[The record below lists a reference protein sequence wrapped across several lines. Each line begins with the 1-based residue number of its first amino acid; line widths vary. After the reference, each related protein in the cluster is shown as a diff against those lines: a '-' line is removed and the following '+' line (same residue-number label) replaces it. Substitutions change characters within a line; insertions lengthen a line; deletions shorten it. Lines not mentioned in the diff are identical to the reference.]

1 MSWLGWSADIKK
13 RACKYLLQRYL
24 GHFLHELSLDQL
36 TVDLYNGKGQ
46 VDNVYL
52 NVQGLN
58 EMGEQQHVPLEFVD
72 GFILEISLSIPWSAL
87 LSQASYMEV
96 KGLKITVQPRQRVE
110 TGTSMFES
118 MWSSMTSSMQ
128 LAQECLQQEATNA
141 GNAQPL
147 EAVELFAQTIDSI
160 LSRVKV
166 RFIDTVIRLEHV
178 PLNSST
184 GVAVEMWIQNLEYSD
199 EAGLD
204 PSGTS
209 LDPDEA
215 AKGYIISAFSTKR
228 FYMEGVTFHTDE
240 FPSCARTF
248 SRSLVASTCSTPDSK
263 NSDSLFTSAQMSPTL
278 SILHTPPEG
287 NTVNISNEL
296 NPIMFAKLAGR
307 QEIRLKIKQG
317 EGISGPKVELE
328 IILGSLTLFLSP
340 RQLHVLLELA
350 HGLASPNLE
359 DMSNVVPRRYAE
371 KPMASSDF
379 SRIERELIHQ
389 THPMQDFKTTDLRYA
404 QGWSTG
410 SVDESDNEDEFLPMK
425 LPGSTSMCDS
435 IVSNSFSMEG
445 SISTSSISSKSS
457 TTNLPTRHNRQR
469 HNIDNDTSAE
479 TTQFHIR
486 VSSVALV
493 LLHEDILTPCVEQL
507 GLTSSSIRQMKSA
520 AKEFFRQLGTFAVG
534 GFGSKDFDTASKS
547 LTDACR
553 LSHIRL
559 LAAPL
564 VVEGSEKTTSQYSA
578 ISGSLTLASLEVV
591 ECLVD
596 SNNPNSY
603 RASTME
609 FVELLAFTKESPTN
623 IGFSNKI
630 DFRMRFKYT
639 QKAVRH
645 AHMTKFAHPR
655 TEIDIQ
661 MEPCRGEVDI
671 TIVDR
676 ISAILNPQPICTC
689 NPVVNTR
696 DANQQ
701 TLFDQAVDSATLP
714 DSRVDVK
721 ISSSSC
727 TIKLRFPVPDLRPLH
742 DMSRA
747 PWWKRSVRS
756 DYMIAQMTDAQVHS
770 TMDSRSH
777 YLARHELQCRRLLLL
792 YVETEGDTPIEIGL
806 ATADEKSDATSCQQV
821 NDDLGWARVVV
832 IVYPERLAAP
842 LEDSSEEEPENDK
855 RILDD
860 TLEKTMKHAPSPFTS
875 RRIMRESDTLHSR
888 SHEHG
893 EKNEQ
898 GDGEELII
906 PGNRQEML
914 EFIEEGIHGSRLQL
928 EINLPCASVQIPSK
942 RIYEQLYN
950 RFNTDLFLWEPSAPR
965 PKYTTH
971 MESHI
976 GLDLASTLLQESAYP
991 RFSMCKSGIQYN
1003 SDSDSDE
1010 EGIFH
1015 STTNGKNRKDYQ
1027 QTRMS
1032 SKKAQSK
1039 LAITFSIN
1047 QGLLSMYTPVRD
1059 SMRNVIPGQQ
1069 GELIIRLEDATIFSV
1084 TAYKGNVN
1092 LSYACAMMKN
1102 LSLDHCGL
1110 TTSPS
1115 QTPPLRCINSVTPRH
1130 CEKTIYRSGSGSNIA
1145 ANLSDKDMMTIAV
1158 RIQAAHQTHRIK
1170 TFRVAIS
1177 ISNATLRHRMCATAT
1192 TWFTE
1197 FLDCLDVADHPVAGY
1212 TPPGVLT
1219 ELHLHLWDCA
1229 IDYRPLHLPLRSIVT
1244 LGNFSVSSNITAQ
1257 TNTSTLRFIAEDVA
1271 LFISN
1276 KLMREKSGV
1285 DIKRDYVCVMNFGLF
1300 ELSLRLNERM
1310 YGGTPRV
1317 DLRASNNV
1325 LHIRT
1330 CSDSGRALM
1339 QLLTYVANDGDLQQQ
1354 SNNSAT
1360 SHDSTESIPTT
1371 VPPTTTTY
1379 EENLLGVESINT
1391 LSRSQVERVYSLME
1405 DALEETVKGT
1415 TITTRSGN
1423 ENGKTPMT
1431 ENRVEFFFP
1440 DESCALRA
1448 IETRTKNSQEC
1459 GKIITCG
1466 VNDDD
1471 DDDDD
1476 EFCILGEEAGAGII
1490 PRYGVPEIRSLCQE
1504 PLRIVDNHFS
1514 VPVGKTDLLQT
1525 PPNYPAPILKYTLC
1539 EMTLIWHMYGGND
1552 FDNSQP
1558 QCSAK
1563 HVTINDNARI
1573 NIAHGRSRSA
1583 IGAVGFNKSSPNE
1596 VHFGSVPNSPRA
1608 TRSNESLIDWHTLG
1622 GPGRRHDVLMELQ
1635 LSKVRF
1641 QHEVY
1646 PENTREA
1653 SRQVLLVHEIEV
1665 RDRLASSHINKFL
1678 YQYSSEARPRQS
1690 HSIMF
1695 TMKAVHVRPDPRLSA
1710 QECCLKLSL
1719 LPLRLNID
1727 QDSLL
1732 FLIQFFNELGG
1743 GSKRSQE
1750 SSSTSNSSQSTP
1762 VSKQGTPTHH
1772 PPIMSVNDDA
1782 LKNDAMMNMS
1792 QNNIIDQNLLILLED
1807 ELTFRDNKAKT
1818 KAVHQVHDDSQ
1829 PIYFRNVI
1837 FGPEVLIR
1845 LDYQGKRMDFT
1856 HGPLAGLLMGLAEL
1870 NCSELRLKRLSYRHG
1885 LLGYDKLLAYL
1896 ASEWLQDIK
1905 KNQLPSLL
1913 GGVGP
1918 MHSVVQLF
1926 QGIRDLFWL
1935 PIEQYQR
1942 DGRIVRGLQRG
1953 ANSFTTCTAMAAL
1966 ELTCRI
1972 VQALQTT
1979 AETAYDIV
1987 SPGPSVRCK
1996 NKGQKGRRKRYSQPL
2011 DIREGVANAYTL
2023 VKEGLGETA
2032 TQLVRVASE
2041 EHEHKGT
2048 VGAVGGVL
2056 RQIPPTVVKPI
2067 ILATEA
2073 TSNVLGG
2080 MRSSLVPDA
2089 RREAVQKW
2097 RQNSDTS

>member
-1 MSWLGWSADIKK
+1 MSKMSWLGWSADIKK
-13 RACKYLLQRYL
+13 RACRYLLQRYL
-24 GHFLHELSLDQL
+24 GQFLEELTLDQL
-36 TVDLYNGKGQ
+36 TVDLYNGTGR
-46 VDNVYL
+46 VVNVSL
-52 NVQGLN
+52 DVQALN
-58 EMGEQQHVPLEFVD
+58 EMGEQQHLPLEFVD
-72 GFILEISLSIPWSAL
+72 GFIMEISLSIPWSAL
-87 LSQASYMEV
+87 LSQASYVEV
-96 KGLKITVQPRQRVE
+96 KGLRLTVQPRQRIE

-128 LAQECLQQEATNA
+128 LAQECLQQDAANA

-166 RFIDTVIRLEHV
+166 RFIDTVIRFEHV

-184 GVAVEMWIQNLEYSD
+184 GVAIEVWIQNLEYSD

-204 PSGTS
+204 PSNTS
-209 LDPDEA
+209 LDPNES

-228 FYMEGVTFHTDE
+228 LYMEGVTFHTDE
-240 FPSCARTF
+240 FPSHARTF
-248 SRSLVASTCSTPDSK
+248 SRSMLASTCSTPDSK
-263 NSDSLFTSAQMSPTL
+263 NSDSLFTSAQMSPTQ
-278 SILHTPPEG
+278 SILHTPPDG
-287 NTVNISNEL
+287 NVNNSNES

-307 QEIRLKIKQG
+307 QEVRLKMKQG

-328 IILGSLTLFLSP
+328 ITLGSLTLFLSP
-340 RQLHVLLELA
+340 RQLHALLELA
-350 HGLASPNLE
+350 HGLASPDLE
-359 DMSNVVPRRYAE
+359 DVSNVVPRRYTE
-371 KPMASSDF
+371 KPMAGSDF
-379 SRIERELIHQ
+379 NRIERELIHQ
-389 THPMQDFKTTDLRYA
+389 THPMQDLKTTVR
-404 QGWSTG
+404 WSTG

-425 LPGSTSMCDS
+425 LAGSSSMCDS
-435 IVSNSFSMEG
+435 ITSNNLSMEG
-445 SISTSSISSKSS
+445 SISISSISSKSS
-457 TTNLPTRHNRQR
+457 ATNLPRHNRHR

-486 VSSVALV
+486 VSSIALV
-493 LLHEDILTPCVEQL
+493 LLHEDILTPCVEQV
-507 GLTSSSIRQMKSA
+507 GLTSSSIRQMRNA
-520 AKEFFRQLGTFAVG
+520 AKEFFRQLGTFAMG
-534 GFGSKDFDTASKS
+534 GYGSKDFDTASKL
-547 LTDACR
+547 LTEACR

-564 VVEGSEKTTSQYSA
+564 VVEGSEKTTNQFSA
-578 ISGSLTLASLEVV
+578 ISGSLTLACLEVL

-596 SNNPNSY
+596 SNNPSSY
-603 RASTME
+603 RTPSME
-609 FVELLAFTKESPTN
+609 FVELLAFTKANTTN
-623 IGFSNKI
+623 IGFSNKT

-645 AHMTKFAHPR
+645 THMTKFAHPR
-655 TEIDIQ
+655 TEFDIQ
-661 MEPCRGEVDI
+661 LEPCRGEVDI

-676 ISAILNPQPICTC
+676 ISAILNPQPICTY
-689 NPVVNTR
+689 NTVINAR
-696 DANQQ
+696 DSNINNYDILQNQQ
-701 TLFDQAVDSATLP
+701 TLFDQAVDSTTLP

-742 DMSRA
+742 DMNRA

-756 DYMIAQMTDAQVHS
+756 DYMMVQMTDAQVHS
-770 TMDSRSH
+770 TVDSRSH
-777 YLARHELQCRRLLLL
+777 YLAKHELQCRRLSLL
-792 YVETEGDTPIEIGL
+792 YIETEGDTPIEIGL
-806 ATADEKSDATSCQQV
+806 ATADEKNDAAASGQQV

-832 IVYPERLAAP
+832 IMYPERLGAP
-842 LEDSSEEEPENDK
+842 LEDSSEEEIENDK

-860 TLEKTMKHAPSPFTS
+860 TLEKTPKHAPSPFTS
-875 RRIMRESDTLHSR
+875 RRIMR
-888 SHEHG
+888 
-893 EKNEQ
+893 
-898 GDGEELII
+898 DGEELII

-914 EFIEEGIHGSRLQL
+914 EFIDEGIHGSRLQL

-950 RFNTDLFLWEPSAPR
+950 RFNTDLFLWEP
-965 PKYTTH
+965 
-971 MESHI
+971 
-976 GLDLASTLLQESAYP
+976 
-991 RFSMCKSGIQYN
+991 FSMCKSGIQYN

-1015 STTNGKNRKDYQ
+1015 SATNEKSHKEA
-1027 QTRMS
+1027 RMS

-1039 LAITFSIN
+1039 LAMTLSIN

-1084 TAYKGNVN
+1084 TAYKGNAN
-1092 LSYACAMMKN
+1092 LSYACTMMRN
-1102 LSLDHCGL
+1102 VSLDHCGL

-1115 QTPPLRCINSVTPRH
+1115 QTPPLRCINSVRPRY
-1130 CEKTIYRSGSGSNIA
+1130 CERTIYCSTSGSNIA
-1145 ANLSDKDMMTIAV
+1145 ANPNDKDMVTVAV
-1158 RIQAAHQTHRIK
+1158 RVQAAHQTH
-1170 TFRVAIS
+1170 
-1177 ISNATLRHRMCATAT
+1177 
-1192 TWFTE
+1192 
-1197 FLDCLDVADHPVAGY
+1197 P
-1212 TPPGVLT
+1212 
-1219 ELHLHLWDCA
+1219 
-1229 IDYRPLHLPLRSIVT
+1229 
-1244 LGNFSVSSNITAQ
+1244 Q

-1271 LFISN
+1271 LFISD
-1276 KLMREKSGV
+1276 KLREKLV
-1285 DIKRDYVCVMNFGLF
+1285 NLKRDYVCVMNFGLF

-1310 YGGTPRV
+1310 YGGVPRV

-1325 LHIRT
+1325 LHVRT

-1339 QLLTYVANDGDLQQQ
+1339 QLLTYIANDGDLQQP
-1354 SNNSAT
+1354 NST
-1360 SHDSTESIPTT
+1360 INSSTESIPT
-1371 VPPTTTTY
+1371 VPPASTRY
-1379 EENLLGVESINT
+1379 EENLLSVESINT

-1415 TITTRSGN
+1415 TTQSGN
-1423 ENGKTPMT
+1423 ESEKIPMT

-1440 DESCALRA
+1440 DDSCATMR
-1448 IETRTKNSQEC
+1448 ETETQKSSQEC
-1459 GKIITCG
+1459 NKTIACS
-1466 VNDDD
+1466 VED

-1476 EFCILGEEAGAGII
+1476 EFCILGEEAGTGII
-1490 PRYGVPEIRSLCQE
+1490 PRYGVPEVRLLCQE

-1514 VPVGKTDLLQT
+1514 VPIGKTDLLQT
-1525 PPNYPAPILKYTLC
+1525 PPNYPAPVLKYTLC

-1552 FDNSQP
+1552 FDSSQ
-1558 QCSAK
+1558 QQSAK
-1563 HVTINDNARI
+1563 HVIINDNIRN
-1573 NIAHGRSRSA
+1573 NIMHGRSRSA

-1622 GPGRRHDVLMELQ
+1622 GPGRQHDVLMELQ

-1678 YQYSSEARPRQS
+1678 YQYSSEAKPRQS

-1743 GSKRSQE
+1743 GSKRNQE
-1750 SSSTSNSSQSTP
+1750 SSSTPNSSQSTP

-1782 LKNDAMMNMS
+1782 VMNDAMMNIS

-1807 ELTFRDNKAKT
+1807 ELTFREKKIKT
-1818 KAVHQVHDDSQ
+1818 KTIHQVHDDSQ
-1829 PIYFRNVI
+1829 PIYFRNVV
-1837 FGPEVLIR
+1837 FSPEVLIR
-1845 LDYQGKRMDFT
+1845 LDYHGKRMDFT

-1885 LLGYDKLLAYL
+1885 LLGYDKLFTYL
-1896 ASEWLQDIK
+1896 VSEWLQDIK

-1918 MHSVVQLF
+1918 MYSVVQLF

-1987 SPGPSVRCK
+1987 SPGPSVKCK
-1996 NKGQKGRRKRYSQPL
+1996 SKGQKGRRKRYSQPL

-2097 RQNSDTS
+2097 RQDSDTC

>member
-1 MSWLGWSADIKK
+1 MAWLTWSTDIKK
-13 RACKYLLQRYL
+13 RACRYLLQRYL
-24 GHFLHELSLDQL
+24 GQFLEELTLDQL
-36 TVDLYNGKGQ
+36 TVDLYNGTGR
-46 VDNVYL
+46 VVNVSLDVQAL
-52 NVQGLN
+52 ND
-58 EMGEQQHVPLEFVD
+58 MGEQQHLPLEFVD
-72 GFILEISLSIPWSAL
+72 GFITEISLSIPWAAL
-87 LSQASYMEV
+87 LCQASYVEV
-96 KGLKITVQPRQRVE
+96 KGLRLTVQPRQRVD

-128 LAQECLQQEATNA
+128 LAQECLQQDAANA

-147 EAVELFAQTIDSI
+147 EAVEIFARTIDSI
-160 LSRVKV
+160 LCRVKV

-184 GVAVEMWIQNLEYSD
+184 GVAVEVSIQNLEYSD

-204 PSGTS
+204 PSNTS
-209 LDPDEA
+209 LDPES
-215 AKGYIISAFSTKR
+215 AKGYIVSAFSTKR

-240 FPSCARTF
+240 FPSRARTF
-248 SRSLVASTCSTPDSK
+248 SRNVVASTCSTPDSK
-263 NSDSLFTSAQMSPTL
+263 NSDSLFTSAQMSPTQ
-278 SILHTPPEG
+278 STLHTPLEG
-287 NTVNISNEL
+287 NAANSPNES

-307 QEIRLKIKQG
+307 QEVRLKMKQG
-317 EGISGPKVELE
+317 EGVSGPKVELE
-328 IILGSLTLFLSP
+328 INLGSLTLFLSP
-340 RQLHVLLELA
+340 RQLHVLLELS
-350 HGLASPNLE
+350 HGLASPDLE
-359 DMSNVVPRRYAE
+359 DISNVVPKRYAE
-371 KPMASSDF
+371 KPMAGSDF

-389 THPMQDFKTTDLRYA
+389 THPMQDLKTTDLRYA

-425 LPGSTSMCDS
+425 LPGSASMCDS
-435 IVSNSFSMEG
+435 IASNNFSMDG
-445 SISTSSISSKSS
+445 SITASSISSKSS
-457 TTNLPTRHNRQR
+457 ATNLPRHNRHR
-469 HNIDNDTSAE
+469 HNVDSDTTAE

-493 LLHEDILTPCVEQL
+493 LLHEDILTPCMEQL
-507 GLTSSSIRQMKSA
+507 GLTSSSIRQMRNA
-520 AKEFFRQLGTFAVG
+520 AKEFFRQLGTFAMG
-534 GFGSKDFDTASKS
+534 GFGSKDFEAASKS

-564 VVEGSEKTTSQYSA
+564 VVEGSEKTTSQYST

-591 ECLVD
+591 ECLID
-596 SNNPNSY
+596 SNN
-603 RASTME
+603 ASSHGTPTTE
-609 FVELLAFTKESPTN
+609 FVELLAFAKESAAN
-623 IGFSNKI
+623 IGFSNKT

-639 QKAVRH
+639 EKAVRH
-645 AHMTKFAHPR
+645 AHMTKFTHPR
-655 TEIDIQ
+655 TEIEIQ
-661 MEPCRGEVDI
+661 MESCRVEVDI

-676 ISAILNPQPICTC
+676 ISAILNPQPICIC
-689 NPVVNTR
+689 NPVVNAR

-714 DSRVDVK
+714 DSRVNVK

-756 DYMIAQMTDAQVHS
+756 DYMIVQMTDAQVHS
-770 TMDSRSH
+770 TMDSRSP
-777 YLARHELQCRRLLLL
+777 YLARHELQCRRLSLL
-792 YVETEGDTPIEIGL
+792 YMETEGDVPIEIGL
-806 ATADEKSDATSCQQV
+806 ATADEKSDAASCQQV
-821 NDDLGWARVVV
+821 SDDLGWARVVV
-832 IVYPERLAAP
+832 IVYPERLSAP
-842 LEDSSEEEPENDK
+842 LEDSSDEEPENDK

-860 TLEKTMKHAPSPFTS
+860 NLEKTPKHAPSPFTS

-898 GDGEELII
+898 SDGEELII

-950 RFNTDLFLWEPSAPR
+950 RFNTDLFLWEPSAPK
-965 PKYTTH
+965 PKYTAH
-971 MESHI
+971 MEGHI
-976 GLDLASTLLQESAYP
+976 GLDLASTLLQESVYP

-1015 STTNGKNRKDYQ
+1015 FATSEKSHKDHQ

-1032 SKKAQSK
+1032 SRKAQSK
-1039 LAITFSIN
+1039 LAVTLSIN

-1084 TAYKGNVN
+1084 TSYKGNAN
-1092 LSYACAMMKN
+1092 LSYACAMIKTA
-1102 LSLDHCGL
+1102 SLDHCGL

-1115 QTPPLRCINSVTPRH
+1115 QTPPLRCINSVRPRH
-1130 CEKTIYRSGSGSNIA
+1130 CEPTIYRSGSESSVTSCP
-1145 ANLSDKDMMTIAV
+1145 SDKDMVTVAL

-1170 TFRVAIS
+1170 TFRVAMGI
-1177 ISNATLRHRMCATAT
+1177 NNGTLRHRMCSPATS
-1192 TWFTE
+1192 WFTE
-1197 FLDCLDVADHPVAGY
+1197 MMDCLDVADHPVAGY

-1229 IDYRPLHLPLRSIVT
+1229 IDYRPLHLPLRSVVT

-1271 LFISN
+1271 LFISDR
-1276 KLMREKSGV
+1276 LREKSV
-1285 DIKRDYVCVMNFGLF
+1285 NLRRNYVCVMNFGLF
-1300 ELSLRLNERM
+1300 ELSLRLNDRM
-1310 YGGTPRV
+1310 YGGAPRV

-1325 LHIRT
+1325 LHVRT

-1339 QLLTYVANDGDLQQQ
+1339 QLLTYVANDGDLQQPCG
-1354 SNNSAT
+1354 AT
-1360 SHDSTESIPTT
+1360 SAGSSSSTESIPTA
-1371 VPPTTTTY
+1371 PPATAAKY
-1379 EENLLGVESINT
+1379 EETLLSVESINT

-1415 TITTRSGN
+1415 TIQTGS
-1423 ENGKTPMT
+1423 ENGKAPMT

-1440 DESCALRA
+1440 DESCAA
-1448 IETRTKNSQEC
+1448 SQTTETRNNSQPC
-1459 GKIITCG
+1459 CNA
-1466 VNDDD
+1466 VVDDDDD

-1490 PRYGVPEIRSLCQE
+1490 PRYGVPEVRSLCQE

-1514 VPVGKTDLLQT
+1514 VPAGKTDLLQT
-1525 PPNYPAPILKYTLC
+1525 PPNYPAPVLKYTLC

-1552 FDNSQP
+1552 FDSSQP
-1558 QCSAK
+1558 QSGK
-1563 HVTINDNARI
+1563 HVTIGDNVRG

-1596 VHFGSVPNSPRA
+1596 IHFGSVPNSPRA
-1608 TRSNESLIDWHTLG
+1608 TKGNESLIDWHTLG

-1710 QECCLKLSL
+1710 QECCLKISL

-1750 SSSTSNSSQSTP
+1750 TSSTPNSSQSTP

-1772 PPIMSVNDDA
+1772 PPIMSVNGNALTNDDY
-1782 LKNDAMMNMS
+1782 AMMNMS

-1807 ELTFRDNKAKT
+1807 ELTFRESKIKT
-1818 KAVHQVHDDSQ
+1818 KTVHQVRDDSQ
-1829 PIYFRNVI
+1829 PIYFRSVV

-1845 LDYQGKRMDFT
+1845 LDYHGKRVDFT

-1870 NCSELRLKRLSYRHG
+1870 NCSELRLKRLSHRHG
-1885 LLGYDKLLAYL
+1885 LLGYDKLLTYL

-1918 MHSVVQLF
+1918 MYSVVQLF

-1987 SPGPSVRCK
+1987 SPGPSVKCK
-1996 NKGQKGRRKRYSQPL
+1996 NKGQKGRRKKYNQPL
-2011 DIREGVANAYTL
+2011 DIREGVSNAYTL

-2041 EHEHKGT
+2041 EHEHKGP

-2097 RQNSDTS
+2097 RQDSDAS

>member
-1 MSWLGWSADIKK
+1 MSKMSWLGWSADIKK
-13 RACKYLLQRYL
+13 RACRYLLQRYL
-24 GHFLHELSLDQL
+24 GQFLEELTLDQL
-36 TVDLYNGKGQ
+36 TVDLYNGTGR
-46 VDNVYL
+46 VVNVSL
-52 NVQGLN
+52 DVQALN
-58 EMGEQQHVPLEFVD
+58 EMGEQQHLPLEFVD
-72 GFILEISLSIPWSAL
+72 GFITEISLSIPWSAL
-87 LSQASYMEV
+87 LSQASYVEV
-96 KGLKITVQPRQRVE
+96 KGLRLTVQPRQRIE

-128 LAQECLQQEATNA
+128 LAQECLQQDAANA

-184 GVAVEMWIQNLEYSD
+184 GVAIEVWIQNLEYSD

-204 PSGTS
+204 PSSTS
-209 LDPDEA
+209 LDPDEST
-215 AKGYIISAFSTKR
+215 KGYIISAFSTKR

-240 FPSCARTF
+240 FPSRARTF
-248 SRSLVASTCSTPDSK
+248 SRSMLASTCSTPDSK
-263 NSDSLFTSAQMSPTL
+263 NSDSLFISAQMSPTQ

-287 NTVNISNEL
+287 NAVNNSNES

-307 QEIRLKIKQG
+307 QEVRLKMKQG

-328 IILGSLTLFLSP
+328 ITLGSLTLFLSP

-350 HGLASPNLE
+350 HGLASPDLE
-359 DMSNVVPRRYAE
+359 DVSNVVPRRYTE

-379 SRIERELIHQ
+379 NRIERELIHQ
-389 THPMQDFKTTDLRYA
+389 THPMQDLKTTDLRYA

-425 LPGSTSMCDS
+425 LPGSSSMCDS
-435 IVSNSFSMEG
+435 ITSNNFSMEG

-457 TTNLPTRHNRQR
+457 TTNLPRHNRHR

-486 VSSVALV
+486 VSSIALV

-507 GLTSSSIRQMKSA
+507 GLTSSSIRQMRNAS
-520 AKEFFRQLGTFAVG
+520 KEFFRQLGTFAMG
-534 GFGSKDFDTASKS
+534 GYGSKDFDQASKS
-547 LTDACR
+547 LTEACR

-564 VVEGSEKTTSQYSA
+564 VIEGSEKTTNQYSA
-578 ISGSLTLASLEVV
+578 ISGSLSLASLEVV

-596 SNNPNSY
+596 SNNSTSY
-603 RASTME
+603 RTPSME
-609 FVELLAFTKESPTN
+609 FVELLAFVKENTTN
-623 IGFSNKI
+623 IGFSNKT

-645 AHMTKFAHPR
+645 THMTKFAHPR

-661 MEPCRGEVDI
+661 MEPCRGEIDI

-676 ISAILNPQPICTC
+676 ISAILNPQRICTY
-689 NPVVNTR
+689 NPVINAR
-696 DANQQ
+696 NANQQ

-714 DSRVDVK
+714 DSRVDIK

-756 DYMIAQMTDAQVHS
+756 DYMIMQMTDAQVHS

-777 YLARHELQCRRLLLL
+777 YVARHELQCRRLSLL
-792 YVETEGDTPIEIGL
+792 YIETEDDTPIEIGL
-806 ATADEKSDATSCQQV
+806 ATADEKNDTASCQQIS
-821 NDDLGWARVVV
+821 DDLGWARIVI
-832 IVYPERLAAP
+832 IVYPERLGAP
-842 LEDSSEEEPENDK
+842 LEDSSEEEIENDK

-860 TLEKTMKHAPSPFTS
+860 SLEKTPKHAPSPFTS
-875 RRIMRESDTLHSR
+875 RRIMRESDTIHSK
-888 SHEHG
+888 SHEQG
-893 EKNEQ
+893 QKSEQ
-898 GDGEELII
+898 SDGEELII

-950 RFNTDLFLWEPSAPR
+950 RFNTDLFLWEASAPR

-971 MESHI
+971 IESHI
-976 GLDLASTLLQESAYP
+976 GLDLASTLLQESTYP
-991 RFSMCKSGIQYN
+991 KFSMCKSGIQYN
-1003 SDSDSDE
+1003 SDSDSNE
-1010 EGIFH
+1010 EGIYH
-1015 STTNGKNRKDYQ
+1015 STNEKNHKEA
-1027 QTRMS
+1027 RMS
-1032 SKKAQSK
+1032 SKRAQSK
-1039 LAITFSIN
+1039 LAMTLSIN

-1084 TAYKGNVN
+1084 TAYKGNAN
-1092 LSYACAMMKN
+1092 LSYACAMMRSV
-1102 LSLDHCGL
+1102 SLDHCGL

-1115 QTPPLRCINSVTPRH
+1115 QMPPLRCINSVRPRY
-1130 CEKTIYRSGSGSNIA
+1130 CEKTIYRSESGSNVA
-1145 ANLSDKDMMTIAV
+1145 ANPSDKDMVTVAV

-1170 TFRVAIS
+1170 TFRVAIG
-1177 ISNATLRHRMCATAT
+1177 ISNATLRHRMCSAATS
-1192 TWFTE
+1192 WFTE
-1197 FLDCLDVADHPVAGY
+1197 LMDCLDVADHPVAGY
-1212 TPPGVLT
+1212 IPPGVLT
-1219 ELHLHLWDCA
+1219 ELHLHLWDCV
-1229 IDYRPLHLPLRSIVT
+1229 IDYRPLHLPLRSIIT

-1271 LFISN
+1271 LFISD
-1276 KLMREKSGV
+1276 KLREKSV
-1285 DIKRDYVCVMNFGLF
+1285 ELKRNYVCVMNFGLF

-1310 YGGTPRV
+1310 YGGVPRV

-1325 LHIRT
+1325 LHVRT

-1339 QLLTYVANDGDLQQQ
+1339 QLLTYIANDGDLQQP
-1354 SNNSAT
+1354 NSAT
-1360 SHDSTESIPTT
+1360 NSSTESIPT
-1371 VPPTTTTY
+1371 VSTTTTKY
-1379 EENLLGVESINT
+1379 EENLLDVESINT

-1415 TITTRSGN
+1415 TIQSGN
-1423 ENGKTPMT
+1423 ESGKIPMT

-1440 DESCALRA
+1440 DDSCAASREA
-1448 IETRTKNSQEC
+1448 ETRKSSQEC
-1459 GKIITCG
+1459 SKTIACS
-1466 VNDDD
+1466 VE

-1476 EFCILGEEAGAGII
+1476 EFCILGEEAGTGII
-1490 PRYGVPEIRSLCQE
+1490 PRYGVPEVRALCQE

-1514 VPVGKTDLLQT
+1514 VPIGKTDLLQT
-1525 PPNYPAPILKYTLC
+1525 PPNYPAPVLKYTLC

-1552 FDNSQP
+1552 FDSSQP
-1558 QCSAK
+1558 QSAK
-1563 HVTINDNARI
+1563 HVTINDNVRN
-1573 NIAHGRSRSA
+1573 NITHGRSRSA

-1750 SSSTSNSSQSTP
+1750 SSSTPNSSQSTP

-1782 LKNDAMMNMS
+1782 LTNDAMMNMS

-1807 ELTFRDNKAKT
+1807 ELTFKENKT
-1818 KAVHQVHDDSQ
+1818 KTKTVHQVHDDSQ
-1829 PIYFRNVI
+1829 PIYFRNVV

-1845 LDYQGKRMDFT
+1845 LDYHGKRMDFT

-1885 LLGYDKLLAYL
+1885 LLGYDKLLTYL
-1896 ASEWLQDIK
+1896 VSEWLQDIK

-1918 MHSVVQLF
+1918 MYSVVQLF

-1935 PIEQYQR
+1935 PIEQYQK

-2097 RQNSDTS
+2097 RQDSDTS

>member
-1 MSWLGWSADIKK
+1 MSKMSWLGWSADIKK
-13 RACKYLLQRYL
+13 RACRYLLQRYL
-24 GHFLHELSLDQL
+24 GQFLEELTLDQL
-36 TVDLYNGKGQ
+36 TVDLYNGTGR
-46 VDNVYL
+46 VINVSL
-52 NVQGLN
+52 DVQALN
-58 EMGEQQHVPLEFVD
+58 EMGEQQHLPLEFVD
-72 GFILEISLSIPWSAL
+72 GFIMEISLSVPWSTL
-87 LSQASYMEV
+87 LTQASYVEV
-96 KGLKITVQPRQRVE
+96 KGLRLTVQPRQRVE

-128 LAQECLQQEATNA
+128 LAQECLQQDAANA

-147 EAVELFAQTIDSI
+147 EAVEMFAQTIDSI
-160 LSRVKV
+160 LSRIKV

-184 GVAVEMWIQNLEYSD
+184 GVAVEVWIQNLEYSD

-204 PSGTS
+204 PSNTS
-209 LDPDEA
+209 LDPDES
-215 AKGYIISAFSTKR
+215 AKAYIISAFSTKR

-240 FPSCARTF
+240 FPSRARTF
-248 SRSLVASTCSTPDSK
+248 SRSMLASTCSTPDSK
-263 NSDSLFTSAQMSPTL
+263 QNSDSLFISAQMSPTQ
-278 SILHTPPEG
+278 SILHTPPDG
-287 NTVNISNEL
+287 NAVNNSNESS
-296 NPIMFAKLAGR
+296 PIVFAKLAGR
-307 QEIRLKIKQG
+307 QEVRLKMKQG

-328 IILGSLTLFLSP
+328 ITLGSLTLFLSP

-350 HGLASPNLE
+350 HGLASPDLE
-359 DMSNVVPRRYAE
+359 DVSNVVPRRYTE

-379 SRIERELIHQ
+379 NRIERELIHQ
-389 THPMQDFKTTDLRYA
+389 THPMQDLKTTDLRYA

-425 LPGSTSMCDS
+425 LPGGSSSMCDS
-435 IVSNSFSMEG
+435 ITSNNFSMEG
-445 SISTSSISSKSS
+445 SISASSISSKSS
-457 TTNLPTRHNRQR
+457 ATNLPRHNRHR

-486 VSSVALV
+486 ISSVALV

-507 GLTSSSIRQMKSA
+507 GLTSSSVRQMKNA
-520 AKEFFRQLGTFAVG
+520 AKEFFRQLGAFAMG
-534 GFGSKDFDTASKS
+534 GYGSKDFDTASKS
-547 LTDACR
+547 LTEACR

-564 VVEGSEKTTSQYSA
+564 VVEGSEKTTNQHSA
-578 ISGSLTLASLEVV
+578 LSGSLTLASLEIV

-596 SNNPNSY
+596 SNNPSSY
-603 RASTME
+603 RTPSME
-609 FVELLAFTKESPTN
+609 FVELLAFTKENTTN
-623 IGFSNKI
+623 IGFSNKT

-645 AHMTKFAHPR
+645 THMTKFAHPR
-655 TEIDIQ
+655 TDFDIQ

-676 ISAILNPQPICTC
+676 ISAILNPQPICTY
-689 NPVVNTR
+689 NPVINAR

-701 TLFDQAVDSATLP
+701 TLFDQAVDSTTLP
-714 DSRVDVK
+714 DSRIDVK

-756 DYMIAQMTDAQVHS
+756 DYMIVQMTDAQVHS
-770 TMDSRSH
+770 TMDSRSPC
-777 YLARHELQCRRLLLL
+777 LARHELQCRRLSLL
-792 YVETEGDTPIEIGL
+792 YIETEGDTPIEIGL
-806 ATADEKSDATSCQQV
+806 ATADEKNDAASYQQV
-821 NDDLGWARVVV
+821 NDDLGWARVVI
-832 IVYPERLAAP
+832 IVYPERLGAP
-842 LEDSSEEEPENDK
+842 LEDSSEEEMENDK

-860 TLEKTMKHAPSPFTS
+860 TLEKTPKHAPSPFTS
-875 RRIMRESDTLHSR
+875 RRIMRESDTVHSK
-888 SHEHG
+888 SHERG
-893 EKNEQ
+893 QKNEQ
-898 GDGEELII
+898 SDGEELII

-971 MESHI
+971 MENHI
-976 GLDLASTLLQESAYP
+976 GLDLASTLLQESTYP
-991 RFSMCKSGIQYN
+991 KFSMCKSGIQYN

-1015 STTNGKNRKDYQ
+1015 SATNEKGHKEA
-1027 QTRMS
+1027 RMS
-1032 SKKAQSK
+1032 SKRAQSK
-1039 LAITFSIN
+1039 LAMTLSIS

-1092 LSYACAMMKN
+1092 LSYACAMMRSV
-1102 LSLDHCGL
+1102 SLDHCGL

-1115 QTPPLRCINSVTPRH
+1115 QTPPLRCINSVRPRY
-1130 CEKTIYRSGSGSNIA
+1130 CERTIYRSASGSSVA
-1145 ANLSDKDMMTIAV
+1145 ASPSDKDMVTVAV

-1170 TFRVAIS
+1170 TFRVAIG
-1177 ISNATLRHRMCATAT
+1177 ISNATLRHRMCSTAT
-1192 TWFTE
+1192 SWFTE
-1197 FLDCLDVADHPVAGY
+1197 LMDCLDVTDHPVAGY
-1212 TPPGVLT
+1212 TPPGILT

-1229 IDYRPLHLPLRSIVT
+1229 IDYRPLHLPLRSVVT

-1271 LFISN
+1271 LFISD
-1276 KLMREKSGV
+1276 KLREKSV
-1285 DIKRDYVCVMNFGLF
+1285 DLKRDYVCVMNFGLF

-1310 YGGTPRV
+1310 YGGVPRV

-1325 LHIRT
+1325 LHVRT

-1339 QLLTYVANDGDLQQQ
+1339 QLLTYIANDGDLHQP
-1354 SNNSAT
+1354 SSAINS
-1360 SHDSTESIPTT
+1360 STESIPI
-1371 VPPTTTTY
+1371 VPPPTSTKF

-1405 DALEETVKGT
+1405 DALEETVKGGT
-1415 TITTRSGN
+1415 TTHNQSGN
-1423 ENGKTPMT
+1423 ESEKIPMT

-1440 DESCALRA
+1440 DDSCAA
-1448 IETRTKNSQEC
+1448 TREAEARKSSQEC
-1459 GKIITCG
+1459 GKTIAC
-1466 VNDDD
+1466 NAED

-1476 EFCILGEEAGAGII
+1476 EFCILGEEAGTGII

-1525 PPNYPAPILKYTLC
+1525 PPNYPAPVLKYTLC

-1552 FDNSQP
+1552 FDSSQP
-1558 QCSAK
+1558 QSAK
-1563 HVTINDNARI
+1563 HVTISDVRN

-1695 TMKAVHVRPDPRLSA
+1695 TMKAVHAVDRSEAKKALAHLIARNPPPYRNKEHPRIIRPL
-1710 QECCLKLSL
+1710 
-1719 LPLRLNID
+1719 
-1727 QDSLL
+1727 
-1732 FLIQFFNELGG
+1732 
-1743 GSKRSQE
+1743 
-1750 SSSTSNSSQSTP
+1750 
-1762 VSKQGTPTHH
+1762 
-1772 PPIMSVNDDA
+1772 
-1782 LKNDAMMNMS
+1782 
-1792 QNNIIDQNLLILLED
+1792 
-1807 ELTFRDNKAKT
+1807 
-1818 KAVHQVHDDSQ
+1818 
-1829 PIYFRNVI
+1829 
-1837 FGPEVLIR
+1837 
-1845 LDYQGKRMDFT
+1845 
-1856 HGPLAGLLMGLAEL
+1856 
-1870 NCSELRLKRLSYRHG
+1870 
-1885 LLGYDKLLAYL
+1885 
-1896 ASEWLQDIK
+1896 
-1905 KNQLPSLL
+1905 
-1913 GGVGP
+1913 
-1918 MHSVVQLF
+1918 
-1926 QGIRDLFWL
+1926 
-1935 PIEQYQR
+1935 
-1942 DGRIVRGLQRG
+1942 
-1953 ANSFTTCTAMAAL
+1953 
-1966 ELTCRI
+1966 
-1972 VQALQTT
+1972 
-1979 AETAYDIV
+1979 
-1987 SPGPSVRCK
+1987 
-1996 NKGQKGRRKRYSQPL
+1996 
-2011 DIREGVANAYTL
+2011 
-2023 VKEGLGETA
+2023 
-2032 TQLVRVASE
+2032 
-2041 EHEHKGT
+2041 
-2048 VGAVGGVL
+2048 
-2056 RQIPPTVVKPI
+2056 
-2067 ILATEA
+2067 
-2073 TSNVLGG
+2073 
-2080 MRSSLVPDA
+2080 
-2089 RREAVQKW
+2089 
-2097 RQNSDTS
+2097 

>member
-13 RACKYLLQRYL
+13 KSCKYLLQRYV
-24 GHFLHELSLDQL
+24 GHLLEELTLDQL
-36 TVDLYNGKGQ
+36 TIDLYNGTCQ
-46 VDNVYL
+46 VVNLGL
-52 NVQGLN
+52 NVQALN
-58 EMGEQQHVPLEFVD
+58 EMGEQQHLPLEFVD
-72 GFILEISLSIPWSAL
+72 GFITEISLMVPWSAL
-87 LSQASYMEV
+87 LSQPSHVEV
-96 KGLKITVQPRQRVE
+96 KGLRLTVQPRQRAE

-128 LAQECLQQEATNA
+128 LAQKRLQQDVTNA
-141 GNAQPL
+141 ENVQPL
-147 EAVELFAQTIDSI
+147 EAVELFAQTIDSV
-160 LSRVKV
+160 LSKIKV

-178 PLNSST
+178 PLSSST
-184 GVAVEMWIQNLEYSD
+184 GVAIEIWIQNLEYFD

-204 PSGTS
+204 PSNTS
-209 LDPDEA
+209 LDPDET
-215 AKGYIISAFSTKR
+215 AKGYVISAFSTKR

-240 FPSCARTF
+240 FPSHARTF

-263 NSDSLFTSAQMSPTL
+263 NSDSLFTSAQMSPTQ
-278 SILHTPPEG
+278 SMLHTPPEG
-287 NTVNISNEL
+287 NVNNSNES
-296 NPIMFAKLAGR
+296 NPIMFAKLAGT
-307 QEIRLKIKQG
+307 QEMKLKMKQG
-317 EGISGPKVELE
+317 EGVSGPKVELE
-328 IILGSLTLFLSP
+328 INLGSLTLYLSP

-350 HGLASPNLE
+350 HGLASPDLE
-359 DMSNVVPRRYAE
+359 DISNVAPRRYTE
-371 KPMASSDF
+371 KPMTGSDF
-379 SRIERELIHQ
+379 TRIERELIHQ
-389 THPMQDFKTTDLRYA
+389 TNPMQDLKTTDLRYV
-404 QGWSTG
+404 QGWSSA
-410 SVDESDNEDEFLPMK
+410 SVDESDNEDEFLPMR
-425 LPGSTSMCDS
+425 LPGSTSMSDS
-435 IVSNSFSMEG
+435 IASNNFSMDG
-445 SISTSSISSKSS
+445 SISISSISSKSS
-457 TTNLPTRHNRQR
+457 ATNLPRHNSRHR
-469 HNIDNDTSAE
+469 HNIDNDASAE

-486 VSSVALV
+486 VASIALI

-507 GLTSSSIRQMKSA
+507 GLTSSSVRQMKNA
-520 AKEFFRQLGTFAVG
+520 AKEFFRQLGTFAMG
-534 GFGSKDFDTASKS
+534 GFGSKDFDTASK
-547 LTDACR
+547 LLADACR

-564 VVEGSEKTTSQYSA
+564 IVEGSEKTTSQYSM

-596 SNNPNSY
+596 SNNPSSY
-603 RASTME
+603 GTPTME
-609 FVELLAFTKESPTN
+609 FVELLAFTKESASN
-623 IGFSNKI
+623 VGFSNKT
-630 DFRMRFKYT
+630 DLRMSFKYT

-645 AHMTKFAHPR
+645 AHMMKFTHPR
-655 TEIDIQ
+655 TEIDMQ
-661 MEPCRGEVDI
+661 LEPCRGEVDI

-676 ISAILNPQPICTC
+676 ISAVLNPQPICTC
-689 NPVVNTR
+689 NPVVNAR
-696 DANQQ
+696 DSNQQ

-714 DSRVDVK
+714 DTKVDVK
-721 ISSSSC
+721 ISSSLC

-742 DMSRA
+742 DMNRA

-756 DYMIAQMTDAQVHS
+756 DYMIVQMTDARVH
-770 TMDSRSH
+770 TATDSRAS
-777 YLARHELQCRRLLLL
+777 YLARHELQCRRLSLL

-806 ATADEKSDATSCQQV
+806 ATVDEKNDVSNQHV
-821 NDDLGWARVVV
+821 NDGLGWARVVV
-832 IVYPERLAAP
+832 TIYPERLSAP
-842 LEDSSEEEPENDK
+842 LEDSSEEEAENDK
-855 RILDD
+855 RTLDES
-860 TLEKTMKHAPSPFTS
+860 LEKTPKHAPSPFTS

-888 SHEHG
+888 SREPG
-893 EKNEQ
+893 EKSEQ
-898 GDGEELII
+898 SDGEELII
-906 PGNRQEML
+906 PGSRQEMM
-914 EFIEEGIHGSRLQL
+914 EFMEEGIHGSRVQL
-928 EINLPCASVQIPSK
+928 EISLPCASVQIPSK

-965 PKYTTH
+965 PKYTGH
-971 MESHI
+971 MESRI
-976 GLDLASTLLQESAYP
+976 SLDLASTLLQESAYP
-991 RFSMCKSGIQYN
+991 KFSICKSGIQYN

-1015 STTNGKNRKDYQ
+1015 STTNEKGHKDYQ
-1027 QTRMS
+1027 QARTSR
-1032 SKKAQSK
+1032 KAQSK
-1039 LAITFSIN
+1039 LAMTLSIN
-1047 QGLLSMYTPVRD
+1047 QGLLTMYTPVRD

-1069 GELIIRLEDATIFSV
+1069 GELIVRLEDATIFSV
-1084 TAYKGNVN
+1084 TAYKGNAN
-1092 LSYACAMMKN
+1092 LSYACAMTRRA
-1102 LSLDHCGL
+1102 SLDHCGL

-1115 QTPPLRCINSVTPRH
+1115 QTPPLRSINSVRPRH
-1130 CEKTIYRSGSGSNIA
+1130 CKRTIYRSGVNSNIA
-1145 ANLSDKDMMTIAV
+1145 ANPSEKDMMTVAV

-1170 TFRVAIS
+1170 TFRVAMS
-1177 ISNATLRHRMCATAT
+1177 ISNATLRHRMCSAAT

-1197 FLDCLDVADHPVAGY
+1197 MMDCLDVADHPVAGY

-1229 IDYRPLHLPLRSIVT
+1229 IDYRPLHLPLRSVVT

-1276 KLMREKSGV
+1276 KLRENAV
-1285 DIKRDYVCVMNFGLF
+1285 DLKRDYVCVMNFGLF
-1300 ELSLRLNERM
+1300 ELSLRLNEKM
-1310 YGGTPRV
+1310 YGGAPRV

-1325 LHIRT
+1325 LHVRT

-1339 QLLTYVANDGDLQQQ
+1339 QLLTYIANDSDLQQP
-1354 SNNSAT
+1354 SSAT
-1360 SHDSTESIPTT
+1360 SSTESIPV
-1371 VPPTTTTY
+1371 VPPASTRY

-1391 LSRSQVERVYSLME
+1391 LSRSQVERVYTLME
-1405 DALEETVKGT
+1405 DALEETAKGT
-1415 TITTRSGN
+1415 TTQGKS
-1423 ENGKTPMT
+1423 ENGKMPMT

-1440 DESCALRA
+1440 DESCVASRAKETQRALKDYSK
-1448 IETRTKNSQEC
+1448 T
-1459 GKIITCG
+1459 ITCG
-1466 VNDDD
+1466 VEE

-1476 EFCILGEEAGAGII
+1476 EFCILGEEVGVGII
-1490 PRYGVPEIRSLCQE
+1490 PRYGVPEVRSLCQE

-1514 VPVGKTDLLQT
+1514 VPTGKTDLLQT
-1525 PPNYPAPILKYTLC
+1525 PPNYPTPVLKYTLC

-1552 FDNSQP
+1552 FDSSQP
-1558 QCSAK
+1558 PSTK
-1563 HVTINDNARI
+1563 HVTINDNR
-1573 NIAHGRSRSA
+1573 NIAHGSRSA

-1596 VHFGSVPNSPRA
+1596 VHFGSVPNSPRL
-1608 TRSNESLIDWHTLG
+1608 TRNNESPIDWHTLG
-1622 GPGRRHDVLMELQ
+1622 GPNRQHDVLMELQ
-1635 LSKVRF
+1635 LSKMRF

-1665 RDRLASSHINKFL
+1665 RDRLASSYINKFL

-1750 SSSTSNSSQSTP
+1750 NSSTPNSSQSTP

-1772 PPIMSVNDDA
+1772 PPIMSVNDDV
-1782 LKNDAMMNMS
+1782 LLTNDDYAMMNMS

-1807 ELTFRDNKAKT
+1807 ELTFSEDKTKA
-1818 KAVHQVHDDSQ
+1818 KAVHQVHDDNQ
-1829 PIYFRNVI
+1829 PIYFRSVV

-1845 LDYQGKRMDFT
+1845 LDYHGKRVDFT

-1870 NCSELRLKRLSYRHG
+1870 NCSELRLKRLSHRHG
-1885 LLGYDKLLAYL
+1885 LLGYDKLLTYL

-1918 MHSVVQLF
+1918 MYSVVQLF

-1935 PIEQYQR
+1935 PIEQYQK

-1979 AETAYDIV
+1979 AETAYDMV

-1996 NKGQKGRRKRYSQPL
+1996 TKGHKGRRKRYNQPL

-2097 RQNSDTS
+2097 RQDTDAS

>member
-1 MSWLGWSADIKK
+1 MSKMSWLGWSADIKK
-13 RACKYLLQRYL
+13 RACRYLLQRYL
-24 GHFLHELSLDQL
+24 GQFLEELTLDQL
-36 TVDLYNGKGQ
+36 TVDLYNGTGR
-46 VDNVYL
+46 VVNVSL
-52 NVQGLN
+52 DVQALN
-58 EMGEQQHVPLEFVD
+58 EMGEQQHLPLEFVD
-72 GFILEISLSIPWSAL
+72 GFIMEISLSIPWSAL
-87 LSQASYMEV
+87 LSQASYVEV
-96 KGLKITVQPRQRVE
+96 KGLRLTVQPRQRIE

-128 LAQECLQQEATNA
+128 LAQECLQQDAANA

-184 GVAVEMWIQNLEYSD
+184 GVAIEVWIQNLEYSD

-204 PSGTS
+204 PSNTS
-209 LDPDEA
+209 LDPNES

-240 FPSCARTF
+240 FPSHARTF
-248 SRSLVASTCSTPDSK
+248 SKSMLASTCSTPDSKVK
-263 NSDSLFTSAQMSPTL
+263 NSDSLFTSAQMSPTQ
-278 SILHTPPEG
+278 SILHTPPDG
-287 NTVNISNEL
+287 NGVNNSNES

-307 QEIRLKIKQG
+307 QEVRLKMKQG

-328 IILGSLTLFLSP
+328 ITLGSLTLFLSP
-340 RQLHVLLELA
+340 RQLHALLELA
-350 HGLASPNLE
+350 HGLASPDLE
-359 DMSNVVPRRYAE
+359 DVSNVVPRRYTE

-379 SRIERELIHQ
+379 NRIERELIHQ
-389 THPMQDFKTTDLRYA
+389 THPMQDLKTTDLRYV

-425 LPGSTSMCDS
+425 LAGSSSMCDS
-435 IVSNSFSMEG
+435 ITSNNLSMEG
-445 SISTSSISSKSS
+445 SISISSISSKSS
-457 TTNLPTRHNRQR
+457 ATNLPRHNRHR

-507 GLTSSSIRQMKSA
+507 GLTSSSVRQMRNA
-520 AKEFFRQLGTFAVG
+520 TKEFFRQLGTFAMG
-534 GFGSKDFDTASKS
+534 GYGSKDFDTASKL
-547 LTDACR
+547 LTEACR

-564 VVEGSEKTTSQYSA
+564 VVEGSEKTTNQFSA
-578 ISGSLTLASLEVV
+578 ISGSLTLACLEVV

-596 SNNPNSY
+596 SNNPSSY
-603 RASTME
+603 RTPSME
-609 FVELLAFTKESPTN
+609 FVELLAFTKANTTN
-623 IGFSNKI
+623 IGFSNKT

-645 AHMTKFAHPR
+645 THMTKFAHPR
-655 TEIDIQ
+655 TEFDIQ
-661 MEPCRGEVDI
+661 LESCRGEVDI

-676 ISAILNPQPICTC
+676 ISAILNPQPICTY
-689 NPVVNTR
+689 NTVINAR

-701 TLFDQAVDSATLP
+701 TLFDQAVDSTTLP

-756 DYMIAQMTDAQVHS
+756 DYMMVQMTDAQVHS
-770 TMDSRSH
+770 TVDSRSH
-777 YLARHELQCRRLLLL
+777 YLAKHELQCRRLSLL
-792 YVETEGDTPIEIGL
+792 YIETEGDTPIEIGL
-806 ATADEKSDATSCQQV
+806 ATADEKNDTVTAGQQV
-821 NDDLGWARVVV
+821 NDDLGWARVV
-832 IVYPERLAAP
+832 IIMYPERLGAP
-842 LEDSSEEEPENDK
+842 LEDSSEEEIENDK

-860 TLEKTMKHAPSPFTS
+860 TLEKTPKHAPSPFTS
-875 RRIMRESDTLHSR
+875 RRIMRESDTLHSK
-888 SHEHG
+888 SHNQNNEHG
-893 EKNEQ
+893 QKYEQ
-898 GDGEELII
+898 SDGEELII

-914 EFIEEGIHGSRLQL
+914 EFIDEGIHGSRLQL

-971 MESHI
+971 MENHI
-976 GLDLASTLLQESAYP
+976 GLDLASTLLQESTYP
-991 RFSMCKSGIQYN
+991 KFSMCKSGIQYN

-1015 STTNGKNRKDYQ
+1015 SATNEKSHKEA
-1027 QTRMS
+1027 RMS

-1039 LAITFSIN
+1039 LAITLSIN

-1084 TAYKGNVN
+1084 TAYKGNAN
-1092 LSYACAMMKN
+1092 LSYACTMMRN
-1102 LSLDHCGL
+1102 VSLDHCGL

-1115 QTPPLRCINSVTPRH
+1115 QTPPLRCINSVRPRY
-1130 CEKTIYRSGSGSNIA
+1130 CERTIYRSTSGSNVA
-1145 ANLSDKDMMTIAV
+1145 ANPNDKDMVTVAV
-1158 RIQAAHQTHRIK
+1158 RVQAAHQTHRIK
-1170 TFRVAIS
+1170 TFRVAIG
-1177 ISNATLRHRMCATAT
+1177 ISNATLRHRMCSTAT
-1192 TWFTE
+1192 SWFTE
-1197 FLDCLDVADHPVAGY
+1197 LMDCLDVADHPVAGY

-1229 IDYRPLHLPLRSIVT
+1229 IDYRPLHLSLKSVVT
-1244 LGNFSVSSNITAQ
+1244 FGNFSVSSNITAQ

-1271 LFISN
+1271 LFISD
-1276 KLMREKSGV
+1276 KLREKLV
-1285 DIKRDYVCVMNFGLF
+1285 DLKRDYVCVMNFGLF

-1310 YGGTPRV
+1310 YGGVPRV

-1325 LHIRT
+1325 LHVRT

-1339 QLLTYVANDGDLQQQ
+1339 QLLTYIANDSDLQQP
-1354 SNNSAT
+1354 NST
-1360 SHDSTESIPTT
+1360 INSSTESIPT
-1371 VPPTTTTY
+1371 VPPASTRY

-1415 TITTRSGN
+1415 ITQSGN
-1423 ENGKTPMT
+1423 ESEKIPMT

-1440 DESCALRA
+1440 DDSCATTREA
-1448 IETRTKNSQEC
+1448 ETRKSSQEC
-1459 GKIITCG
+1459 NTTIACN
-1466 VNDDD
+1466 VED

-1476 EFCILGEEAGAGII
+1476 EFCILGEEAGTGII
-1490 PRYGVPEIRSLCQE
+1490 PRYGVPEVRSLCQE

-1514 VPVGKTDLLQT
+1514 VPIGKTDLLQT
-1525 PPNYPAPILKYTLC
+1525 PPNYPAPVLKYTLC

-1552 FDNSQP
+1552 FDSSQP
-1558 QCSAK
+1558 QSAK
-1563 HVTINDNARI
+1563 HVIINDNIRN
-1573 NIAHGRSRSA
+1573 NIMHGRSRSA
-1583 IGAVGFNKSSPNE
+1583 IGAVSFNKSSPNE

-1678 YQYSSEARPRQS
+1678 YQYSSEAKPRQS

-1743 GSKRSQE
+1743 GSKRNQE
-1750 SSSTSNSSQSTP
+1750 SSSTPNSSQSTP

-1782 LKNDAMMNMS
+1782 VMNDAMMNMS

-1807 ELTFRDNKAKT
+1807 ELTFREKKIKT
-1818 KAVHQVHDDSQ
+1818 KTIHQVHDDCQ
-1829 PIYFRNVI
+1829 PIYFRNVV

-1845 LDYQGKRMDFT
+1845 LDYHGKRMDFT

-1885 LLGYDKLLAYL
+1885 LLGYDKLFTYL
-1896 ASEWLQDIK
+1896 VSEWLQDIK

-1918 MHSVVQLF
+1918 MYSVVQLF

-2097 RQNSDTS
+2097 RQDSDTC

>member
-1 MSWLGWSADIKK
+1 MNKMSWLGWSADIKK
-13 RACKYLLQRYL
+13 RACRYLLQRYL
-24 GHFLHELSLDQL
+24 GHLLEELTLDQL
-36 TVDLYNGKGQ
+36 TIDLYNGTGR
-46 VDNVYL
+46 VVNISLD
-52 NVQGLN
+52 VQGLN
-58 EMGEQQHVPLEFVD
+58 EMGEKQHLPLEFVD
-72 GFILEISLSIPWSAL
+72 GFIMEISGSIPWSAL
-87 LSQASYMEV
+87 LSQASYVEV
-96 KGLKITVQPRQRVE
+96 KGLRLTVQPRQRIE

-128 LAQECLQQEATNA
+128 LAQECLQQDAA
-141 GNAQPL
+141 SVGNAQPL

-166 RFIDTVIRLEHV
+166 RFIDTVIRVEHV

-184 GVAVEMWIQNLEYSD
+184 GVAIEVCIQNLEYSD

-204 PSGTS
+204 PSNTS
-209 LDPDEA
+209 LDPEES

-240 FPSCARTF
+240 FPSRARTF
-248 SRSLVASTCSTPDSK
+248 SRSMLASTCSTPDSK
-263 NSDSLFTSAQMSPTL
+263 MSPTQSL
-278 SILHTPPEG
+278 LHTPPEG
-287 NTVNISNEL
+287 NAVNNSNES
-296 NPIMFAKLAGR
+296 NPIMVGKLAGR
-307 QEIRLKIKQG
+307 QEVRLKMKQG

-328 IILGSLTLFLSP
+328 ITLGALTLFLSP

-350 HGLASPNLE
+350 HGLASPDLE
-359 DMSNVVPRRYAE
+359 DVSNVVPRRYAE

-379 SRIERELIHQ
+379 NRIERELIHQ
-389 THPMQDFKTTDLRYA
+389 THPIQDLKTTDLRYA
-404 QGWSTG
+404 QGWSTA

-425 LPGSTSMCDS
+425 LPGSSSMCDS
-435 IVSNSFSMEG
+435 ITSNNFSMEG
-445 SISTSSISSKSS
+445 SISASSISSKSS
-457 TTNLPTRHNRQR
+457 ATNLPRHNRHR
-469 HNIDNDTSAE
+469 HNTDNDTSAE

-486 VSSVALV
+486 VSSVALI

-507 GLTSSSIRQMKSA
+507 GLTSSSVRQMKNA
-520 AKEFFRQLGTFAVG
+520 AKEFFRQLGTFALG
-534 GFGSKDFDTASKS
+534 GYGSKDFDTASKS

-564 VVEGSEKTTSQYSA
+564 VVEGSEKTTNQYSA

-596 SNNPNSY
+596 SNNPGSC
-603 RASTME
+603 RTPSME
-609 FVELLAFTKESPTN
+609 FIELLAFIKENPTN
-623 IGFSNKI
+623 IGFSNKT
-630 DFRMRFKYT
+630 DFKIRFKYT

-645 AHMTKFAHPR
+645 THMTKFAHPR
-655 TEIDIQ
+655 TEFDIQ
-661 MEPCRGEVDI
+661 MEPCRCEVDI

-689 NPVVNTR
+689 HPVINAR

-701 TLFDQAVDSATLP
+701 TLLDQAVDSATLP
-714 DSRVDVK
+714 DSKVDIK

-756 DYMIAQMTDAQVHS
+756 DYMIMQMTDAHVNS
-770 TMDSRSH
+770 TMDSRSSFV
-777 YLARHELQCRRLLLL
+777 ARHELQCRRLSLL
-792 YVETEGDTPIEIGL
+792 YVEAEDDTPIEIGL
-806 ATADEKSDATSCQQV
+806 ATADEKNDTTTYQQV
-821 NDDLGWARVVV
+821 NDDLGWARVVI
-832 IVYPERLAAP
+832 IVYPERFGAP
-842 LEDSSEEEPENDK
+842 LEDSSEEEIENDK

-860 TLEKTMKHAPSPFTS
+860 TLEKTPKHAPSPFTS
-875 RRIMRESDTLHSR
+875 RRIMRESDTLHSK

-893 EKNEQ
+893 QKNEQ
-898 GDGEELII
+898 SDGEELII

-914 EFIEEGIHGSRLQL
+914 EFMEEGIHGSRLQL

-950 RFNTDLFLWEPSAPR
+950 RFNTDLFFWEPSAPR
-965 PKYTTH
+965 PKYTNH

-976 GLDLASTLLQESAYP
+976 GLDLASTLLQESTYP
-991 RFSMCKSGIQYN
+991 KFSMCKSGIQYN

-1010 EGIFH
+1010 EGIFR
-1015 STTNGKNRKDYQ
+1015 STTNDKTHKESRI
-1027 QTRMS
+1027 S

-1039 LAITFSIN
+1039 LAMTLSIN

-1059 SMRNVIPGQQ
+1059 SLRNVIPGQQ

-1092 LSYACAMMKN
+1092 LSYACAMMRN
-1102 LSLDHCGL
+1102 VSLDHCGL

-1115 QTPPLRCINSVTPRH
+1115 QTPPLRSINSVRPRH
-1130 CEKTIYRSGSGSNIA
+1130 CKKTIYRSESGSNVT
-1145 ANLSDKDMMTIAV
+1145 ANSSDKDMVTVAV

-1170 TFRVAIS
+1170 TSRIAIG
-1177 ISNATLRHRMCATAT
+1177 ISNATLRHRMCSAT
-1192 TWFTE
+1192 TSWFTE
-1197 FLDCLDVADHPVAGY
+1197 LTDCLDVADHPVAGY
-1212 TPPGVLT
+1212 TPPGALI

-1229 IDYRPLHLPLRSIVT
+1229 IDYRPLHLPLKSIVT

-1271 LFISN
+1271 LFISD
-1276 KLMREKSGV
+1276 KLREKSV
-1285 DIKRDYVCVMNFGLF
+1285 DLKRDYVCVMNFGLF
-1300 ELSLRLNERM
+1300 ELSLRTNERM
-1310 YGGTPRV
+1310 YGGVPRV

-1325 LHIRT
+1325 LHVRT

-1339 QLLTYVANDGDLQQQ
+1339 QLLTYIANDGDLQQP
-1354 SNNSAT
+1354 NSVIN
-1360 SHDSTESIPTT
+1360 SSTESIPTVSST
-1371 VPPTTTTY
+1371 STRY

-1415 TITTRSGN
+1415 ATQSGN
-1423 ENGKTPMT
+1423 KNEKVPMT

-1440 DESCALRA
+1440 DDSCATTRDA
-1448 IETRTKNSQEC
+1448 ETRKSSQEC
-1459 GKIITCG
+1459 NKTIACS
-1466 VNDDD
+1466 VED

-1476 EFCILGEEAGAGII
+1476 EFCILGEEAGTGII
-1490 PRYGVPEIRSLCQE
+1490 PRYGVPEVRSLCQE
-1504 PLRIVDNHFS
+1504 SLRIVDNHFS

-1525 PPNYPAPILKYTLC
+1525 PANFPAPVLKYTLC

-1552 FDNSQP
+1552 FDNVRSQ
-1558 QCSAK
+1558 STK
-1563 HVTINDNARI
+1563 HVTINDNVRN
-1573 NIAHGRSRSA
+1573 NITHGRSRSV

-1608 TRSNESLIDWHTLG
+1608 TRSNESLIDWHMLG
-1622 GPGRRHDVLMELQ
+1622 GSGRRHDVLMELQ

-1678 YQYSSEARPRQS
+1678 YQYSSEAKPRQS

-1743 GSKRSQE
+1743 GSKRNHE
-1750 SSSTSNSSQSTP
+1750 SSSTPNSSQSTP

-1782 LKNDAMMNMS
+1782 LSNDAIMNMS

-1807 ELTFRDNKAKT
+1807 ELTFRENKT
-1818 KAVHQVHDDSQ
+1818 KTKPIHQVRDDSQ
-1829 PIYFRNVI
+1829 PIYFRNIV

-1845 LDYQGKRMDFT
+1845 LDYHGKRVDFT

-1885 LLGYDKLLAYL
+1885 LLGYDKLFTYL
-1896 ASEWLQDIK
+1896 VSEWLQDIK

-1918 MHSVVQLF
+1918 MYSVVQLF

-1996 NKGQKGRRKRYSQPL
+1996 NKGQKGRRKRYNQPL

-2097 RQNSDTS
+2097 RQDNDMC

>member
-1 MSWLGWSADIKK
+1 MSKMSWLGWSADIKK
-13 RACKYLLQRYL
+13 RACRYLLQRYL
-24 GHFLHELSLDQL
+24 GQFLEELTLDQL
-36 TVDLYNGKGQ
+36 TVDLYNGTGR
-46 VDNVYL
+46 VVNVSL
-52 NVQGLN
+52 DVQALN
-58 EMGEQQHVPLEFVD
+58 EMGEQQHLPLEFVD
-72 GFILEISLSIPWSAL
+72 GFIMEISLSIPWSAL
-87 LSQASYMEV
+87 LSQASYVEV
-96 KGLKITVQPRQRVE
+96 KGLRLTVQPRQRIE

-128 LAQECLQQEATNA
+128 LAQECLQQDAANA

-184 GVAVEMWIQNLEYSD
+184 GVAIEVWIQNLEYSD

-204 PSGTS
+204 PSNTS
-209 LDPDEA
+209 LDPNES

-240 FPSCARTF
+240 FPSHARTF
-248 SRSLVASTCSTPDSK
+248 SKSMLASTCSTPDSK
-263 NSDSLFTSAQMSPTL
+263 NSDSLFTSAQMSPTQ
-278 SILHTPPEG
+278 SILHTPPDG
-287 NTVNISNEL
+287 NGVNNSNES

-307 QEIRLKIKQG
+307 QEVRLKMKQG

-328 IILGSLTLFLSP
+328 ITLGSLTLFLSP
-340 RQLHVLLELA
+340 RQLHALLELA
-350 HGLASPNLE
+350 HGLASPDLE
-359 DMSNVVPRRYAE
+359 DVSNVVPRRYTE

-379 SRIERELIHQ
+379 NRIERELIHQ
-389 THPMQDFKTTDLRYA
+389 THPMQDLKTTDLRYA

-425 LPGSTSMCDS
+425 LAGSSSMCDS
-435 IVSNSFSMEG
+435 ITSNNLSMEG
-445 SISTSSISSKSS
+445 SISISSISSKSS
-457 TTNLPTRHNRQR
+457 ATNLPRHNRHR

-507 GLTSSSIRQMKSA
+507 GLTSSSVRQMRNA
-520 AKEFFRQLGTFAVG
+520 TKEFFRQLGTFAMG
-534 GFGSKDFDTASKS
+534 GYGSKDFDTASKL
-547 LTDACR
+547 LTEACR

-564 VVEGSEKTTSQYSA
+564 VVEGSEKTTNQFSA
-578 ISGSLTLASLEVV
+578 ISGSLTLACLEVV

-596 SNNPNSY
+596 SNNPSSY
-603 RASTME
+603 RTPSME
-609 FVELLAFTKESPTN
+609 FVELLAFTKANTTN
-623 IGFSNKI
+623 IGFSNKT

-645 AHMTKFAHPR
+645 THMTKFAHPR
-655 TEIDIQ
+655 TEFDIQ
-661 MEPCRGEVDI
+661 LESCRGEVDI

-676 ISAILNPQPICTC
+676 ISAILNPQPICTY
-689 NPVVNTR
+689 NTVINAR

-701 TLFDQAVDSATLP
+701 TLFDQAVDSTTLP

-756 DYMIAQMTDAQVHS
+756 DYMMVQMTDAQVHS
-770 TMDSRSH
+770 TVDSRSH
-777 YLARHELQCRRLLLL
+777 YLAKHELQCRRLSLL
-792 YVETEGDTPIEIGL
+792 YIETEGDTPIEIGL
-806 ATADEKSDATSCQQV
+806 ATADEKNDTVTAGQQV
-821 NDDLGWARVVV
+821 NDDLGWARVV
-832 IVYPERLAAP
+832 IIMYPERLGAP
-842 LEDSSEEEPENDK
+842 LEDSSEEEIENDK

-860 TLEKTMKHAPSPFTS
+860 TLEKTPKHAPSPFTS
-875 RRIMRESDTLHSR
+875 RRIMRESDTLHSK
-888 SHEHG
+888 SHNQNNEHG
-893 EKNEQ
+893 QKYEQ
-898 GDGEELII
+898 SDGEELII

-914 EFIEEGIHGSRLQL
+914 EFIDEGIHGSRLQL

-971 MESHI
+971 MENHI
-976 GLDLASTLLQESAYP
+976 GLDLASTLLQESTYP
-991 RFSMCKSGIQYN
+991 KFSMCKSGIQYN

-1015 STTNGKNRKDYQ
+1015 SATNEKSHKEA
-1027 QTRMS
+1027 RMS

-1039 LAITFSIN
+1039 LAITLSIN

-1084 TAYKGNVN
+1084 TAYKGNAN
-1092 LSYACAMMKN
+1092 LSYACTMMRN
-1102 LSLDHCGL
+1102 VSLDHCGL

-1115 QTPPLRCINSVTPRH
+1115 QTPPLRCINSVRPRY
-1130 CEKTIYRSGSGSNIA
+1130 CERTIYRSTSGSNVA
-1145 ANLSDKDMMTIAV
+1145 ANPNDKDMVTVAV
-1158 RIQAAHQTHRIK
+1158 RVQAAHQTH
-1170 TFRVAIS
+1170 
-1177 ISNATLRHRMCATAT
+1177 
-1192 TWFTE
+1192 
-1197 FLDCLDVADHPVAGY
+1197 P
-1212 TPPGVLT
+1212 
-1219 ELHLHLWDCA
+1219 
-1229 IDYRPLHLPLRSIVT
+1229 
-1244 LGNFSVSSNITAQ
+1244 Q

-1271 LFISN
+1271 LFISD
-1276 KLMREKSGV
+1276 KLREKLV
-1285 DIKRDYVCVMNFGLF
+1285 DLKRDYVCVMNFGLF

-1310 YGGTPRV
+1310 YGGVPRV

-1325 LHIRT
+1325 LHVRT

-1339 QLLTYVANDGDLQQQ
+1339 QLLTYIANDGDLQQP
-1354 SNNSAT
+1354 NST
-1360 SHDSTESIPTT
+1360 INSSTESIPT
-1371 VPPTTTTY
+1371 VPSASTRY

-1415 TITTRSGN
+1415 ITKSGN
-1423 ENGKTPMT
+1423 ESEKIPMT

-1440 DESCALRA
+1440 DDSCATTREA
-1448 IETRTKNSQEC
+1448 ETRKSSQEC
-1459 GKIITCG
+1459 NTTIACN
-1466 VNDDD
+1466 VED

-1476 EFCILGEEAGAGII
+1476 EFCILGEEAGTGII
-1490 PRYGVPEIRSLCQE
+1490 PRYGVPEVRSLCQE

-1514 VPVGKTDLLQT
+1514 VPIGKTDLLQT
-1525 PPNYPAPILKYTLC
+1525 PPNYPAPVLKYTLC

-1552 FDNSQP
+1552 FDSSQP
-1558 QCSAK
+1558 QSAK
-1563 HVTINDNARI
+1563 HVIINDNIRN
-1573 NIAHGRSRSA
+1573 NIMHGRSRSA
-1583 IGAVGFNKSSPNE
+1583 IGAVSFNKSSPNE

-1678 YQYSSEARPRQS
+1678 YQYSSEAKPRQS

-1743 GSKRSQE
+1743 GSKRNQE
-1750 SSSTSNSSQSTP
+1750 SSSTPNSSQSTP

-1782 LKNDAMMNMS
+1782 VMNDAMMNMS

-1807 ELTFRDNKAKT
+1807 ELTFREKKIKT
-1818 KAVHQVHDDSQ
+1818 KTIHQVHDDCQ
-1829 PIYFRNVI
+1829 PIYFRNVV

-1845 LDYQGKRMDFT
+1845 LDYHGKRMDFT

-1885 LLGYDKLLAYL
+1885 LLGYDKLFTYL
-1896 ASEWLQDIK
+1896 VSEWLQDIK

-1918 MHSVVQLF
+1918 MYSVVQLF

-2097 RQNSDTS
+2097 RQDSDTC

>member
-1 MSWLGWSADIKK
+1 MSKMSWLGWSADIKK
-13 RACKYLLQRYL
+13 RACRYLLQRYL
-24 GHFLHELSLDQL
+24 GQFLEELTLDQL
-36 TVDLYNGKGQ
+36 TVDLYNGTGR
-46 VDNVYL
+46 VVNVSL
-52 NVQGLN
+52 DVQALN
-58 EMGEQQHVPLEFVD
+58 EMGEQQHLPLEFVD
-72 GFILEISLSIPWSAL
+72 GFIMEISLSIPWSAL
-87 LSQASYMEV
+87 LSQASYVEV
-96 KGLKITVQPRQRVE
+96 KGLRLTVQPRQRIE

-128 LAQECLQQEATNA
+128 LAQECLQQDAANA

-184 GVAVEMWIQNLEYSD
+184 GVAIEVWIQNLEYSD

-204 PSGTS
+204 PSNTS
-209 LDPDEA
+209 LDPNEST
-215 AKGYIISAFSTKR
+215 KGYIISAFSTKR

-240 FPSCARTF
+240 FPSHARTF
-248 SRSLVASTCSTPDSK
+248 SRSMLASTCSTPDSK
-263 NSDSLFTSAQMSPTL
+263 NSDSLFTSAQMSPTQ
-278 SILHTPPEG
+278 SILHTPPDG
-287 NTVNISNEL
+287 NAVNNSNES

-307 QEIRLKIKQG
+307 QEVRLKMKQG

-328 IILGSLTLFLSP
+328 ITLGSLTLFLSP
-340 RQLHVLLELA
+340 RQLHALLELA
-350 HGLASPNLE
+350 HGLASPDLE
-359 DMSNVVPRRYAE
+359 DVSNVVPRRYTE

-379 SRIERELIHQ
+379 NRIERELIHQ
-389 THPMQDFKTTDLRYA
+389 THPMQDLKTTDLRYA

-425 LPGSTSMCDS
+425 LAGSSSMCDS
-435 IVSNSFSMEG
+435 ITSNNFSMEG
-445 SISTSSISSKSS
+445 SISISSISSKSS
-457 TTNLPTRHNRQR
+457 ATNLPRHNRHR

-507 GLTSSSIRQMKSA
+507 GLTSSSIRQMRNA
-520 AKEFFRQLGTFAVG
+520 AKEFFRQLGTFAMG
-534 GFGSKDFDTASKS
+534 GYGSKDFDTASKL
-547 LTDACR
+547 LTEACR

-564 VVEGSEKTTSQYSA
+564 VIEGSEKTTNQFSA
-578 ISGSLTLASLEVV
+578 ISGSLTLACLEVV

-596 SNNPNSY
+596 SNNPISY
-603 RASTME
+603 RTPSME
-609 FVELLAFTKESPTN
+609 FVELLAFTKGNTTN
-623 IGFSNKI
+623 IGFSNKT

-645 AHMTKFAHPR
+645 THMTKFAHPR
-655 TEIDIQ
+655 TEFDIQ
-661 MEPCRGEVDI
+661 LEPCRGEVDI

-676 ISAILNPQPICTC
+676 ISAILNPQRICTY
-689 NPVVNTR
+689 NTVINAR

-701 TLFDQAVDSATLP
+701 TLFDQAVDSTTLP

-727 TIKLRFPVPDLRPLH
+727 IIKLRFPVPDLRPLH

-756 DYMIAQMTDAQVHS
+756 DYMVVQMTDAQVHS
-770 TMDSRSH
+770 TVDSRSH
-777 YLARHELQCRRLLLL
+777 YLARHELQCRRLSLL
-792 YVETEGDTPIEIGL
+792 YIETEGDTPIEI
-806 ATADEKSDATSCQQV
+806 
-821 NDDLGWARVVV
+821 
-832 IVYPERLAAP
+832 ERLGAP
-842 LEDSSEEEPENDK
+842 LEDSSEEEIENDK

-860 TLEKTMKHAPSPFTS
+860 TLEKTPKHAPSPFTS
-875 RRIMRESDTLHSR
+875 RRIMRESDTVHSK
-888 SHEHG
+888 SHNQNNEHG
-893 EKNEQ
+893 KKYEQ
-898 GDGEELII
+898 SDGEELII

-914 EFIEEGIHGSRLQL
+914 EFIDEGIHGSRLQL

-976 GLDLASTLLQESAYP
+976 GLDLASTLLQESTYP
-991 RFSMCKSGIQYN
+991 KFSMCKSGIQYN

-1015 STTNGKNRKDYQ
+1015 STTNEKSHKEA
-1027 QTRMS
+1027 RMS
-1032 SKKAQSK
+1032 SRKAQSK
-1039 LAITFSIN
+1039 LAITLSIN

-1084 TAYKGNVN
+1084 TAYKGNAN
-1092 LSYACAMMKN
+1092 LSYACTMMRN
-1102 LSLDHCGL
+1102 VSLDHCGL

-1115 QTPPLRCINSVTPRH
+1115 QTPPLRCINSVRPRY
-1130 CEKTIYRSGSGSNIA
+1130 CERTIYRSTSGSNIA
-1145 ANLSDKDMMTIAV
+1145 ANPNDKDMVTVAV
-1158 RIQAAHQTHRIK
+1158 RVQAAHQTH
-1170 TFRVAIS
+1170 
-1177 ISNATLRHRMCATAT
+1177 
-1192 TWFTE
+1192 
-1197 FLDCLDVADHPVAGY
+1197 P
-1212 TPPGVLT
+1212 
-1219 ELHLHLWDCA
+1219 
-1229 IDYRPLHLPLRSIVT
+1229 
-1244 LGNFSVSSNITAQ
+1244 Q

-1271 LFISN
+1271 LFISD
-1276 KLMREKSGV
+1276 KLREKLV
-1285 DIKRDYVCVMNFGLF
+1285 DLKRDYVCVMNFGLF

-1310 YGGTPRV
+1310 YGGVPRV

-1325 LHIRT
+1325 LHVRT

-1339 QLLTYVANDGDLQQQ
+1339 QLLTYIANDGDLQQP
-1354 SNNSAT
+1354 NST
-1360 SHDSTESIPTT
+1360 INSSTESIPT
-1371 VPPTTTTY
+1371 VPPASTRY

-1415 TITTRSGN
+1415 TTQSGN
-1423 ENGKTPMT
+1423 ESEKIPMT

-1440 DESCALRA
+1440 DDSCATTREA
-1448 IETRTKNSQEC
+1448 ETRKNTQEC
-1459 GKIITCG
+1459 NKTIACS
-1466 VNDDD
+1466 VED

-1476 EFCILGEEAGAGII
+1476 EFCILGEEAGTGII
-1490 PRYGVPEIRSLCQE
+1490 PRYGVPEVRSLCQE
-1504 PLRIVDNHFS
+1504 PLRVVDNHFS

-1525 PPNYPAPILKYTLC
+1525 PPNYPAPVLKYTLC

-1552 FDNSQP
+1552 FDSSQP
-1558 QCSAK
+1558 QSAK
-1563 HVTINDNARI
+1563 HVIINDNIRN
-1573 NIAHGRSRSA
+1573 NIMHGRSRSA
-1583 IGAVGFNKSSPNE
+1583 VGAVGFNKSSPNE

-1678 YQYSSEARPRQS
+1678 YQYSSEAKPRQS

-1743 GSKRSQE
+1743 GSKRNQE
-1750 SSSTSNSSQSTP
+1750 SSSTPNSSQSTP

-1782 LKNDAMMNMS
+1782 VMNDAMMNMS

-1807 ELTFRDNKAKT
+1807 ELTFREKKIKT
-1818 KAVHQVHDDSQ
+1818 KTIHQVHDDSQ
-1829 PIYFRNVI
+1829 PIYFRNIV

-1845 LDYQGKRMDFT
+1845 LDYHGKRMDFT

-1885 LLGYDKLLAYL
+1885 LLGYDKLFTYL
-1896 ASEWLQDIK
+1896 VSEWLQDIK

-1918 MHSVVQLF
+1918 MYSVVQLF

-2097 RQNSDTS
+2097 RQDSDTC